1 MSQQPTEENTTAYLT
16 VPTSSGRDQ
25 CLSDHT
31 SSPIMNKNNSNSSYV
46 PRFSGLAASSPGF
59 TSLTQQIMAETQSS
73 ATQIFA

>member
-1 MSQQPTEENTTAYLT
+1 MSQQPTEENNTAYLT

-46 PRFSGLAASSPGF
+46 PRFSGLA
-59 TSLTQQIMAETQSS
+59 TS
-73 ATQIFA
+73 